1 MDILKFIDNQNQ
13 FPYGF
18 WNFNEKRKRLEK
30 TYEEILADK
39 NNVYFI
45 GNVIFNVSS
54 DYLCLP

>member
-1 MDILKFIDNQNQ
+1 MAILKFIDNQSQ

-45 GNVIFNVSS
+45 RNVIFNVSS